1 MDGTIISTAST
12 VAILDLRRHRGHPI
26 GLMKGSAYCKSS
38 RNLVL
43 LSSHSQVFQRVSR
56 SQRSTQRQGLTG
68 SNEADDFD
76 GLTSGPSLSGVLGK
90 TSQTNIGLTGGL
102 ERRSTE
108 SDDFALP
115 PIVPQITNKDP
126 VVDLSALM
134 YGFQV
139 TKPYTFSYHTSASRI
154 CLDAASEK
162 PRKKR

>member
-1 MDGTIISTAST
+1 MRIALEANPVGIS
-12 VAILDLRRHRGHPI
+12 V
-26 GLMKGSAYCKSS
+26 
-38 RNLVL
+38 VL

-56 SQRSTQRQGLTG
+56 SQRSSQQRGLTS
-68 SNEADDFD
+68 SNEDDFD
-76 GLTSGPSLSGVLGK
+76 GLTSGPSLSEVLGK

-108 SDDFALP
+108 SDEFALP